1 VSAKVC
7 LRAAACLGLCLLL
20 GGVGLAC
27 PAKDLKIEIT
37 DTGMSVLTIACLNLD
52 TVCRAISNPIDCSES
67 LTCTWDEASK
77 TCRPENRCGR
87 ADGSGVAGFKLLAIR
102 VLLVGQNP
110 LELRARSRCVPVL
123 KVDDP
128 ACAPLAVKDRPADRV
143 TCSARAMNQA
153 IDNAIHGGL
162 TYDGF
167 EDQSDAFPVIA
178 LYRLS
183 ELPDACGEGL
193 GKAGCARANL
203 ECPADDILAC
213 AGLAVPVNQDTF
225 DLTCASCEGGPRFS
239 IGSDTGP
246 CPRAGTECFLNGCEA
261 ALRKIKSDKFDGG

>member
-1 VSAKVC
+1 M
-7 LRAAACLGLCLLL
+7 RPAACLGLCLLL

-37 DTGMSVLTIACLNLD
+37 ETGMGVFTVACLNLD
-52 TVCRAISNPIDCSES
+52 KVCSAIANPTDCSEN
-67 LTCTWDEASK
+67 LTCTWDDESK

-87 ADGSGVAGFKLLAIR
+87 ADGSSAAGVKLLAIR

-110 LELRARSRCVPVL
+110 LELRARSRCVPLL
-123 KVDDP
+123 KAGDA
-128 ACAPLAVKDRPADRV
+128 ACAPLSLKDRAAERAACAA
-143 TCSARAMNQA
+143 TAMNEA
-153 IDNAIHGGL
+153 IDNAIRGGL

-167 EDQSDAFPVIA
+167 EDQSDAFPVMA

-183 ELPDACGEGL
+183 KLPDACGEGL
-193 GKAGCARANL
+193 GKAACARADL
-203 ECPADDILAC
+203 ECPVDDLVAC
-213 AGLAVPVNQDTF
+213 AGLAVPVNRDTF

-246 CPRAGTECFLNGCEA
+246 CPRAGAECFLNGCEA
-261 ALRKIKSDKFDGG
+261 ALRKIKSDKSDGG